1 MLVSG
6 EFRDLHQ
13 LEEERSSRQPRDF
26 WSGTRVVP
34 TFAAMTCASNAR
46 TFACL
51 ALLSPIFGTGIGC
64 SSFQFGQHPSLPGA
78 GAGATEAS
86 TAPTPAF
93 NAPERQRIA
102 LVQPWVDSAAYD
114 YELEPQLLNAMIWVE
129 SRFVERATSP
139 AGAQGLMQLMPP
151 TAKEL
156 AQKLGRPSASSYDP
170 EFNITAGALYI
181 RKMMD
186 RYDGNLDLALAAYN
200 AGPGNIDKWT
210 KNGAALPPRSQE
222 YVQLV
227 LDAKRRFEEHHDA
240 ILTQTDTMLAKAVV
254 PEAAQ
259 SAALEPERQ
268 YVPTPPRRAKPQP
281 EPEPEPKP
289 EPQRRPEPAA
299 AKPAPPPAP
308 STASKGAGSKPPKNV
323 GKGKLPSVLD

>member
-1 MLVSG
+1 MI
-6 EFRDLHQ
+6 RA
-13 LEEERSSRQPRDF
+13 
-26 WSGTRVVP
+26 T
-34 TFAAMTCASNAR
+34 NAR
-46 TFACL
+46 KFAFC
-51 ALLSPIFGTGIGC
+51 ALLSPVFVVGVGC
-64 SSFQFGQHPSLPGA
+64 GSFQFGKHPSLPGA
-78 GAGATEAS
+78 GSSAVEAS

-156 AQKLGRPSASSYDP
+156 AQKLGRPRASSYDP

-181 RKMMD
+181 RKMLD
-186 RYDGNLDLALAAYN
+186 RYDGSLELALAAYN
-200 AGPGNIDKWT
+200 AGPGNVDKWT
-210 KNGAALPPRSQE
+210 KHGADLPPRSLE

-254 PEAAQ
+254 PEASQ
-259 SAALEPERQ
+259 PIALEPERQ
-268 YVPTPPRRAKPQP
+268 YVPAPPRSAKPEPRPEPTPTP
-281 EPEPEPKP
+281 EPEPEP
-289 EPQRRPEPAA
+289 EPTRATPT
-299 AKPAPPPAP
+299 PPPAP

>member
-1 MLVSG
+1 MI
-6 EFRDLHQ
+6 R
-13 LEEERSSRQPRDF
+13 
-26 WSGTRVVP
+26 
-34 TFAAMTCASNAR
+34 ASNAR
-46 TFACL
+46 KFACL
-51 ALLSPIFGTGIGC
+51 ALLSPVFVVGIGC
-64 SSFQFGQHPSLPGA
+64 SSFQFGKHPALPG
-78 GAGATEAS
+78 GGSSRVEAS
-86 TAPTPAF
+86 NAPTPAF

-156 AQKLGRPSASSYDP
+156 AQKLGRPRASSYDP

-181 RKMMD
+181 RKMLD
-186 RYDGNLDLALAAYN
+186 RYDGDLELALAAYN
-200 AGPGNIDKWT
+200 AGPGNVDKWT
-210 KNGAALPPRSQE
+210 KHGAELPPRSLE

-227 LDAKRRFEEHHDA
+227 LNAKQRFEEHHDA

-254 PEAAQ
+254 PEVAQPAA
-259 SAALEPERQ
+259 ADPERQ
-268 YVPTPPRRAKPQP
+268 YVPEPPAPAKPAPLRPKAVPQP
-281 EPEPEPKP
+281 EPEQPRVTPT
-289 EPQRRPEPAA
+289 
-299 AKPAPPPAP
+299 PPPAP
-308 STASKGAGSKPPKNV
+308 SSAAKTPGSKPPKNV

>member
-1 MLVSG
+1 M
-6 EFRDLHQ
+6 
-13 LEEERSSRQPRDF
+13 
-26 WSGTRVVP
+26 P
-34 TFAAMTCASNAR
+34 TFTAMIRATNAR
-46 TFACL
+46 KFACL
-51 ALLSPIFGTGIGC
+51 ALLSPVLVFGIGC
-64 SSFQFGQHPSLPGA
+64 SSFQFGKHPALPGA
-78 GAGATEAS
+78 GSSAVEAS
-86 TAPTPAF
+86 TSPTPAF

-156 AQKLGRPSASSYDP
+156 AQKLGRPRASSFDP

-181 RKMMD
+181 RKMLD
-186 RYDGNLDLALAAYN
+186 RYDGNLELALAAYN

-210 KNGAALPPRSQE
+210 KNGAELPPRSLE

-227 LDAKRRFEEHHDA
+227 LDAKHRFEEHHDA

-254 PEAAQ
+254 PAAAQ
-259 SAALEPERQ
+259 TVAQEPQRQ
-268 YVPTPPRRAKPQP
+268 YVPTPPQRAKPKP
-281 EPEPEPKP
+281 KPEPKP
-289 EPQRRPEPAA
+289 APAPEPARVE
-299 AKPAPPPAP
+299 PTPPPAP
-308 STASKGAGSKPPKNV
+308 STASKKAGSKPPKNV

>member
-1 MLVSG
+1 MI
-6 EFRDLHQ
+6 
-13 LEEERSSRQPRDF
+13 
-26 WSGTRVVP
+26 
-34 TFAAMTCASNAR
+34 CASNAR
-46 TFACL
+46 TFACW
-51 ALLSPIFGTGIGC
+51 ALLSPLLLVGIGC
-64 SSFQFGQHPSLPGA
+64 SSFQFGKHPSLPGS
-78 GAGATEAS
+78 GAAASPVS

-156 AQKLGRPSASSYDP
+156 AQKLGRPRASSYDP

-181 RKMMD
+181 RKMLD
-186 RYDGNLDLALAAYN
+186 RYDGDLALALAAYN

-210 KNGAALPPRSQE
+210 KHGADLPPRSLE

-254 PEAAQ
+254 PAAPQ
-259 SAALEPERQ
+259 PVALEPERQ
-268 YVPTPPRRAKPQP
+268 YVPTPPRRAKPK
-281 EPEPEPKP
+281 PEPKP
-289 EPQRRPEPAA
+289 EPAPQPEPAA

>member
-1 MLVSG
+1 MI
-6 EFRDLHQ
+6 
-13 LEEERSSRQPRDF
+13 
-26 WSGTRVVP
+26 
-34 TFAAMTCASNAR
+34 CASNAR
-46 TFACL
+46 RFACL
-51 ALLSPIFGTGIGC
+51 ALLSPLLLAGIGC
-64 SSFQFGQHPSLPGA
+64 SSFQFGKHPALPGA
-78 GAGATEAS
+78 RGSGVQAS
-86 TAPTPAF
+86 TDPTPAF

-156 AQKLGRPSASSYDP
+156 AQKLGRPRASSYDP

-181 RKMMD
+181 RKMLD
-186 RYDGNLDLALAAYN
+186 RYDGDLELALAAYN
-200 AGPGNIDKWT
+200 AGPGNVDKWT
-210 KNGAALPPRSQE
+210 KHGGDLPPRSIE

-254 PEAAQ
+254 PDVAQTPAA
-259 SAALEPERQ
+259 EPQRQ
-268 YVPTPPRRAKPQP
+268 YVPEPPARAQPKARPAPTPAP
-281 EPEPEPKP
+281 EPEPARTEPS
-289 EPQRRPEPAA
+289 
-299 AKPAPPPAP
+299 PPPAP
-308 STASKGAGSKPPKNV
+308 STASKHAGSKPPKNV